1 MQCKAFRPS
10 PALIVAVLFGALLF
24 TLEARIA
31 DLHLWA
37 RYLLPVAVVFFWGR
51 RRELYPVSIYLSLL
65 MLGGFCLE
73 AMAGTTAPLDALL
86 NHLLPLLVLW
96 AFTWLCVQRR
106 TAEEAQARRQEELEA
121 QVQARTAE
129 LAAGEQ
135 RYRLLA
141 ESANDVV
148 WAVDMDG
155 AMTYISP
162 SVLCLRGFTREEMFD
177 MTWGQRLQTGFPPEL
192 VQSIQTGLADLRAS
206 RPVALGPYTL
216 PSGHKDGTRVW
227 IETRLGAIYDDA
239 GRPIGLL
246 GTSRNVTAREKM
258 LAALRLSE
266 ERFAKMF
273 RSSPAGMVLGRQA
286 DSRILEAND
295 AFLQPLGYTR
305 DEVVGRTG
313 VELGLLTPTSA
324 EQLMALLT
332 AQGRVYGLDIQLV
345 AKDGSTVDV
354 LYSIECGDYNGEP
367 CYLAS
372 MVNISDRRRMERELR
387 KSQEHFTKM
396 FRSSPAGMSLTRRDG
411 TYLDANDT
419 YLAITG
425 YTRDELIG
433 HTSTELGIM
442 RPATRGAQVALI
454 DAQHEVFGHDI
465 QIGSKGGETLDVYYS
480 AETIDVDGE
489 PCYLV
494 SLVDITERKLIEN
507 ELRKSA
513 ARFAKIFHA
522 SPAGIAVTR
531 RRDAAFVE
539 TNQAFLDMVGYTH
552 AEVIG
557 RTAADLGF
565 LTAEMRDEVLAA
577 VHATDSVRGL
587 HVPIVAPRG
596 AIVDVLA
603 AVEQIDFGGEPCY
616 LLLTMD
622 ITERLQAEARIHEAL
637 ARLKLAT
644 EAAGIGIWNWNFA
657 DDSLDWDERMC
668 ELYGVSPSAR
678 QEGIYYDVW
687 RASLHPDDRD
697 FAESTLMAAVREGS
711 PWQIR
716 FRLVLPDGT
725 LRHIRTSSVVDCD
738 RKGAPRRMIGI
749 NRDITDQ
756 VRYEQLLKETNAEL
770 EQHVA
775 QRTADLEAALADLR
789 RATKV
794 KDEFLAMVSHE
805 LRTPLMGVLSM
816 AELLEDAI
824 AGPLNERQAKYVGGI
839 RQSGDR
845 LLNVVNAILSYTHLI
860 GGRVELQGEL
870 CDLGYLLNI
879 CIAAQR
885 TWIDAKH
892 QALALQVAPPDL
904 TITSDAKA
912 IVEVTKRLL
921 DNAVKFTS
929 EGGQIGLEAR
939 RSPAPDAV
947 EIVVWDTG
955 AGIAPD
961 QLQRIQQPF
970 AQVDGSLAR
979 THEGIGMGLAIVV
992 QTVRLLGGTLAIT
1005 STPGQGSRFT
1015 MTLPARLRG

>member
-1 MQCKAFRPS
+1 MQSRTARPS
-10 PALIVAVLFGALLF
+10 LAFVLACLLGAIVFAFDIRLAG
-24 TLEARIA
+24 I
-31 DLHLWA
+31 HMWA
-37 RYLLPVAVVFFWGR
+37 RYLLPVAVVYFWGLR
-51 RRELYPVSIYLSLL
+51 GELYLVTAFITVL
-65 MLGGFCLE
+65 MVASCGVE
-73 AMAGTTAPLDALL
+73 AQAGTVTLVDLL
-86 NHLLPLLVLW
+86 ANHLLPLLVLW
-96 AFTWLCVQRR
+96 ALAWLTVQHQN
-106 TAEEAQARRQEELEA
+106 AEEEQAHRQEELTA

-129 LAAGEQ
+129 LAAGER

-141 ESANDVV
+141 ENATNVV

-155 AMTYISP
+155 AMTYISR
-162 SVLCLRGFTREEMFD
+162 SVLSLRGFTREELLVMS
-177 MTWGQRLQTGFPPEL
+177 WEERLQTGFPPEL
-192 VQSIQTGLADLRAS
+192 LATVQSGLADLRAG
-206 RPVALGPYTL
+206 RAVAPGPYVIANR
-216 PSGHKDGTRVW
+216 HKDGHAVW
-227 IETRLGAIYDDA
+227 IESELAAIYDEA
-239 GRPIGLL
+239 GCPAGLR
-246 GTSRNVTAREKM
+246 GTTRNVTDREQA
-258 LAALRLSE
+258 LAALRRSE
-266 ERFAKMF
+266 ERFSKLF
-273 RSSPAGMVLGRQA
+273 
-286 DSRILEAND
+286 
-295 AFLQPLGYTR
+295 
-305 DEVVGRTG
+305 
-313 VELGLLTPTSA
+313 
-324 EQLMALLT
+324 
-332 AQGRVYGLDIQLV
+332 
-345 AKDGSTVDV
+345 
-354 LYSIECGDYNGEP
+354 
-367 CYLAS
+367 
-372 MVNISDRRRMERELR
+372 
-387 KSQEHFTKM
+387 H
-396 FRSSPAGMSLTRRDG
+396 SSPAGMSLTRRDG

-539 TNQAFLDMVGYTH
+539 TNQAFLDMVGYTR

-587 HVPIVAPRG
+587 HVPIVAARG

-697 FAESTLMAAVREGS
+697 FAESTLMAAVKEGS

-775 QRTADLEAALADLR
+775 Q
-789 RATKV
+789 
-794 KDEFLAMVSHE
+794 S
-805 LRTPLMGVLSM
+805 
-816 AELLEDAI
+816 
-824 AGPLNERQAKYVGGI
+824 
-839 RQSGDR
+839 
-845 LLNVVNAILSYTHLI
+845 
-860 GGRVELQGEL
+860 
-870 CDLGYLLNI
+870 
-879 CIAAQR
+879 
-885 TWIDAKH
+885 
-892 QALALQVAPPDL
+892 APP
-904 TITSDAKA
+904 TWRPPSPTCGAPPRSRTSSWPWSA
-912 IVEVTKRLL
+912 
-921 DNAVKFTS
+921 TS
-929 EGGQIGLEAR
+929 C
-939 RSPAPDAV
+939 APPLWASSA
-947 EIVVWDTG
+947 W
-955 AGIAPD
+955 P
-961 QLQRIQQPF
+961 
-970 AQVDGSLAR
+970 SCWR
-979 THEGIGMGLAIVV
+979 T
-992 QTVRLLGGTLAIT
+992 R
-1005 STPGQGSRFT
+1005 
-1015 MTLPARLRG
+1015 LPARSTNARQSTWGASGRAATACWP